1 MKIEIGES
9 LMFSWLR
16 HVKHCQT
23 VQLNWKPAV
32 NTWEMYNEKLGRK
45 IMDKTSQYIKENY
58 MLNIFK
64 NNLSH
69 TQILKQG
76 EIDVLGLELRYGR
89 VAEIYGI
96 DMRMV

>member
-1 MKIEIGES
+1 M
-9 LMFSWLR
+9 
-16 HVKHCQT
+16 
-23 VQLNWKPAV
+23 
-32 NTWEMYNEKLGRK
+32 K

-64 NNLSH
+64 NNQTH

-76 EIDVLGLELRYGR
+76 EIDVLGIELRYGR

-96 DMRMV
+96 DTAFHENG